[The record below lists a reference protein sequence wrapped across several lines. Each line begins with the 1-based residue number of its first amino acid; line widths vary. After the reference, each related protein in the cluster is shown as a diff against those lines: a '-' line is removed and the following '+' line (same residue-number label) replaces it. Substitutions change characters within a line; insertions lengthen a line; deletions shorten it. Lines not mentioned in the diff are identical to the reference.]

1 MSTPIPPPLCL
12 RPSVLDVPT
21 PDVDPARWN
30 GVAMGSDKFRALP
43 RVPGYKHEL
52 IDGTARIRPVD
63 SPLVLLAAPTADLR
77 TRTQPPDRGTVRP
90 LAPDDRDA
98 LVTLWADIFVE
109 MPDYGGV
116 DRDDIRADAQEQ
128 IDALLDNPEGADAMR
143 SRVALRDGTVVGGLL
158 ADTFGA
164 VPQIDV
170 LFVAPEVQRQ
180 GVGAALLHA
189 FARAVLADDEP
200 RIISTSHPANTA
212 SRQWHRTMGFVPL
225 PSRSLVQHVRI
236 CLRTNLAHGHV
247 PAERGR
253 PVEAMLAGIV
263 DRLRDA
269 ERSHPTSVHP
279 IQWRREPTRLEQYLL
294 V

>member
-1 MSTPIPPPLCL
+1 MSTPTPPPLCL

-21 PDVDPARWN
+21 PDVDPARWD
-30 GVAMGSDKFRALP
+30 GVAMGSDEFRALP

-52 IDGTARIRPVD
+52 IDGTVRIRPVD
-63 SPLVLLAAPTADLR
+63 SPLVLLAARTADLR
-77 TRTQPPDRGTVRP
+77 ARAHPPDPGTVRP
-90 LAPDDRDA
+90 LAPGDRDA
-98 LVTLWADIFVE
+98 LVTLWADIFAE
-109 MPDYGGV
+109 MPDYGRA
-116 DRDDIRADAQEQ
+116 DRDHIRADAREQ
-128 IDALLDNPEGADAMR
+128 IDALLDNPEGVDAMR

-170 LFVAPEVQRQ
+170 LFVAPAAQRQ

-189 FARAVLADDEP
+189 FVRAVHADDEP
-200 RIISTSHPANTA
+200 RVVSTSHPANMG
-212 SRQWHRTMGFVPL
+212 SRRWHRAMGFVPL
-225 PSRSLVQHVRI
+225 PSRSLVQHLRI

-253 PVEAMLAGIV
+253 PVEAMLDRIV

-269 ERSHPTSVHP
+269 ERSHPTAVHP
-279 IQWRREPTRLEQYLL
+279 IQWRRESTRLEQYLL

>member
-1 MSTPIPPPLCL
+1 MSVPIPPSLCL
-12 RPSVLDVPT
+12 RPGALDVPV
-21 PDVDPARWN
+21 PKVDPTRPD

-77 TRTQPPDRGTVRP
+77 TRTQPPDQGTVRP

-128 IDALLDNPEGADAMR
+128 IDVLLNSPEGPNAMR

-170 LFVAPEVQRQ
+170 LFVAPEAQRR

-189 FARAVLADDEP
+189 FARTVLGPTTSPAPSARPIRPTRRVGSGTAQWDSCHCP
-200 RIISTSHPANTA
+200 VARWFSTSESA
-212 SRQWHRTMGFVPL
+212 SAPISPTVTFPPSGAALSRPCSPGLSTGSGMPSARTQPRCTQSSGV
-225 PSRSLVQHVRI
+225 V
-236 CLRTNLAHGHV
+236 N
-247 PAERGR
+247 
-253 PVEAMLAGIV
+253 
-263 DRLRDA
+263 RLG
-269 ERSHPTSVHP
+269 
-279 IQWRREPTRLEQYLL
+279 
-294 V
+294 

>member
-1 MSTPIPPPLCL
+1 MSTPTPPPLCL

-21 PDVDPARWN
+21 PDVGPARWD
-30 GVAMGSDKFRALP
+30 GVAMGSDEFRALP

-52 IDGTARIRPVD
+52 INVTARIRPID

-90 LAPDDRDA
+90 LTPDDRDA
-98 LVTLWADIFVE
+98 LVTLWPDIFAE

-116 DRDDIRADAQEQ
+116 DRDYIWADAQEQ
-128 IDALLDNPEGADAMR
+128 IDALLDSPEGADAMR

-158 ADTFGA
+158 ADAFGA

-170 LFVAPEVQRQ
+170 LFVAPEAQRQ

-189 FARAVLADDEP
+189 FARAVPADEP

-247 PAERGR
+247 PAEQGR
-253 PVEAMLAGIV
+253 PVEAMLDRIV

-279 IQWRREPTRLEQYLL
+279 IQWRRESTRLEQYLL